1 MKNIILLFLLIG
13 TFLSCSNSDDN
24 TNPFITTKTIAT
36 YNITFTNFWNDSDH
50 GPLPISPHWSPLVGV
65 NHNNQITYLE
75 KDGNANQG
83 IEDIAEDGVSTNFNN
98 DVLTSIANGTSEQY
112 IAGGGL
118 FLSNGDTIEIND
130 LEISEDFPLLT
141 LVSMIAP
148 SPDWMVFV
156 NGLNLRNESNND
168 WKSSVNLDLFV
179 YDSGTDSGSTYASP
193 NADITPHL
201 PISSLKGTSPF
212 NDEKV
217 ATLTITLQSIETL
230 SN

>member
-1 MKNIILLFLLIG
+1 MKKIILLLLIASI
-13 TFLSCSNSDDN
+13 LSCSNSDDN
-24 TNPFITTKTIAT
+24 ADPIITTKTIAT

-50 GPLPISPHWSPLVGV
+50 GPLPSSPHWSPLVGV
-65 NHNNQITYLE
+65 NHNSQITFLE
-75 KDGNANQG
+75 TGSIASQG
-83 IEDIAEDGVSTNFNN
+83 IEDIAENGVNSNFNN

-112 IAGGGL
+112 INGSSL
-118 FLSNGDTIEIND
+118 FLSNGNTIEINNV
-130 LEISEDFPLLT
+130 EISEDFPRLT

-148 SPDWMVFV
+148 SPDWMIFI
-156 NGLNLRNESNND
+156 NGVNLRNESNND

-179 YDSGTDSGSTYASP
+179 YDSGTDSGSTYSAA

-201 PISSLKGTSPF
+201 PITSLKGTLPF